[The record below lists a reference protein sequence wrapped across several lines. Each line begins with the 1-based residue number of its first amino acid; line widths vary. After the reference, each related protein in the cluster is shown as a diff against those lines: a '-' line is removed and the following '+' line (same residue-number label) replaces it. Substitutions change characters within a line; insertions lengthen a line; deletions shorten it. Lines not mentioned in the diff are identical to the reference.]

1 MKIKNLT
8 IYLLFFCLGTLIIS
22 AFTTKK
28 VYNYPFQDS
37 SLPIEERVDNLVSL
51 LTLEEKIS
59 QMINNSLAIE
69 RLNIPAYNWWNETL
83 HGVARSPYNVTSYPQ
98 AIAMAATW
106 DTTSLKTMADYSAT
120 EGRAIYNDSRRKGK
134 TGIYLGLTYWTPNI
148 NIFRDPRWG
157 RGQETYGEDP
167 YLTGTLGKAFVRGL
181 EGDNPKYLKASACAK
196 HFAVHSGPEWN
207 RSTFNAKVSD
217 FDLWD
222 TYLPAFRDLIV
233 DAKVSG
239 VMCAYNAF
247 DGQPC
252 CGSDQLM
259 QKILRDEW
267 KFTGYTTSDCGG
279 IGHFWKTHKT
289 HPTKEAAAADA
300 VLHGTDCECSGDPT
314 YRALLKAVNDGLI
327 SEKEITTSVKRLFTI
342 RFRLGMFDEDQ
353 DVPFSSIDTSVLE
366 SDAHKAHALKMA
378 RQSMVLLKNEPFK
391 QGLANVLPFSKSI
404 KKIAVVGPNADDKA
418 VMLANYY
425 GYPSQISSVLDGIRS
440 KGNFDIIYEK
450 GCNLVDNNVFKPK
463 WNSSLFSFNG
473 KTGFQ
478 VEYFKNTKWEG
489 KPSVIKT
496 IDKIDFQWGDGEQVA
511 DGIIA
516 NQFSMRF
523 KADYKANQSG
533 DVVFELKGDDKVRL
547 FIDGE
552 QKIDTDLKG
561 GYYTLKAQK
570 GKTYQVVIDYL
581 QYSDNSE
588 ISFNTGT
595 IETASV
601 QTIANRVKDADA
613 IVFVGGI
620 AASLEGEAMPVSV
633 EGFKGGDRTNIE
645 LPKIQT
651 DLMKALKATGKPVVF
666 VNMSGGAMGFEWEAQ
681 NIPSIIQ
688 AWYGGQAGGQ
698 AIADVLF
705 GDYNPAGR
713 LPVTFYRNVN
723 DLPDF
728 EDYSMDNRT
737 YRYFKGTPLYPFG
750 HGLSYTTFKYQ
761 NLKISRTSK
770 SEEITVKV
778 NVSNTGKTDG
788 DEVIQLYLSHK
799 NAVYKTPTRALKGYQ
814 RIFIK
819 AGETKQVLFTLKSN
833 ELSEVNDVG
842 KLVALKGAVEIA
854 VGGGQPNGKL
864 IAQNKSIQKQFI
876 MN

>member
-1 MKIKNLT
+1 MSLKYIF
-8 IYLLFFCLGTLIIS
+8 LLVTVFSLF
-22 AFTTKK
+22 AFNAIDKPK
-28 VYNYPFQDS
+28 YPFQDS
-37 SLPIEERVDNLVSL
+37 TLTVEERVDNLVGM

-59 QMINNSLAIE
+59 QMVNNSPSIS
-69 RLNIPAYNWWNETL
+69 RLHIPAYNWWNETL
-83 HGVARSPYNVTSYPQ
+83 HGVARTSYKVTSYPQ

-120 EGRAIYNDSRRKGK
+120 EGRAIYNDSQRQGK

-167 YLTGTLGKAFVRGL
+167 YLTGSLGKAFVRGL

-252 CGSDQLM
+252 CGSDKLM
-259 QKILRDEW
+259 QKILRDDW
-267 KFTGYTTSDCGG
+267 KFTGYVTSDCGG
-279 IGHFWKTHKT
+279 ISHFWRTHKT
-289 HPTKEAAAADA
+289 HPTKESAAADA

-314 YRALLKAVNDGLI
+314 YRALLKAVKDGLI

-342 RFRLGMFDEDQ
+342 RFRLGMFDQAEE
-353 DVPFSSIDTSVLE
+353 VPFSKIDIAVLE

-378 RQSMVLLKNEPFK
+378 RQSMVLLKNEPFANPK
-391 QGLANVLPFSKSI
+391 SNVLPFGKDI
-404 KKIAVVGPNADDKA
+404 KKIALVGPNADDKA

-425 GYPSQISSVLDGIRS
+425 GFPSRISSVLDGLRS
-440 KGNFDIIYEK
+440 KPGVEIIYEK
-450 GCNLVDNNVFKPK
+450 GCNLVDNKVFKPNWK
-463 WNSSLFSFNG
+463 GNNFSFGG
-473 KTGFQ
+473 KKGFQ
-478 VEYFKNTKWEG
+478 VAYFKNTKWEG
-489 KPSVIKT
+489 QPASISRVE
-496 IDKIDFQWGDGEQVA
+496 KIDFQWGDGEQVA

-516 NQFSMRF
+516 NQFTMRF
-523 KADYKANQSG
+523 TADYKADETS
-533 DVVFELKGDDKVRL
+533 DVVFELKGDDNVKL

-552 QKIDTDLKG
+552 KQIETDLKG

-570 GKTYQVVIDYL
+570 AKVYQIVIDYL
-581 QYSDNSE
+581 QYTDNAE
-588 ISFNTGT
+588 IELNMGT
-595 IETASV
+595 VESASAE
-601 QTIANRVKDADA
+601 TIAQRVKNVDA

-620 AASLEGEAMPVSV
+620 AASLEGESMPVSV

-645 LPKIQT
+645 LPKVQT
-651 DLMKALKATGKPVVF
+651 ALMKALKATGKPVVF
-666 VNMSGGAMGFEWEAQ
+666 VNMSGGAMGFEWEAE
-681 NIPSIIQ
+681 NLPAIVQ

-713 LPVTFYRNVN
+713 LPITFYKNVN

-728 EDYSMDNRT
+728 EDYSMSNRT
-737 YRYFKGTPLYPFG
+737 YRYYKGQPLYAFG
-750 HGLSYTTFKYQ
+750 HGLSYTNFKYS
-761 NLKISRTSK
+761 NLKAAR
-770 SEEITVKV
+770 SEKANEVLVTVDV
-778 NVSNTGKTDG
+778 TNIGKLAG
-788 DEVIQLYLSHK
+788 DEVIQLYLSHQ
-799 NAVYKTPTRALKGYQ
+799 NVGYQTPIRALKAYQ
-814 RIFIK
+814 RSYFK
-819 AGETKQVLFTLKSN
+819 AGATKTISFKLGAN
-833 ELSEVNDVG
+833 ELSEVNGIG
-842 KLVALKGAVEIA
+842 KVIRMSGNLAIS
-854 VGGGQPNGKL
+854 VGGAQPSPTL
-864 IAQNKSIQKQFI
+864 LAQGKSIQEQFTL
-876 MN
+876 N